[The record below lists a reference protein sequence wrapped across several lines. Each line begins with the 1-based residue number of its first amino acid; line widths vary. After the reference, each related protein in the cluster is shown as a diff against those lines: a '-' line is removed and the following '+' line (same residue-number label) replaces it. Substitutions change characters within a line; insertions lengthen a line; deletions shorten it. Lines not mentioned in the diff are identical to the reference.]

1 MEKFSY
7 EEWINYLDLPSNW
20 ELQKNRETLICL
32 WVSLRN
38 VLEGNVLEERKK
50 NVARSIFGILS
61 EVKRRL
67 DFDITRENVSSRRFF
82 REVSVIVCK
91 NKYANNILQRIK
103 KEKGVSYMRESSINN
118 LQQIAN
124 VIWDLTHPSIIPQTN
139 PNKLQNPN
147 ELPNPNEYKQLFIPF
162 PPLYVSNTDEGENSK
177 DKNIDK
183 VKPPTHQNIQVNN
196 GVFPII
202 GDDEDPNQDSLY
214 KIDPNEPWWNR

>member
-7 EEWINYLDLPSNW
+7 EEWINYLDLPSNRK
-20 ELQKNRETLICL
+20 LQKNRETLICL

-38 VLEGNVLEERKK
+38 VLEGNVLEERKR

-61 EVKRRL
+61 EAKRRL
-67 DFDITRENVSSRRFF
+67 DFDITRENVSSSRFF

-91 NKYANNILQRIK
+91 NKYANDILQRIK
-103 KEKGVSYMRESSINN
+103 KEKGVSYMKESSINN

-139 PNKLQNPN
+139 PNKLKNPN
-147 ELPNPNEYKQLFIPF
+147 ELPNPNEYKQLLIPF
-162 PPLYVSNTDEGENSK
+162 PPLYASNTSK
-177 DKNIDK
+177 GGDNKDDNINK

-196 GVFPII
+196 GVSPII
-202 GDDEDPNQDSLY
+202 GDEGDPNQDNLY